1 MAPVT
6 YDSPLSVKLSVQD
19 WLGIRTQLAFAAFNN
34 RARGE
39 VATAEVTGE
48 LLDKLYDQTQSAL
61 DAAADAA
68 DAEENADCQ
77 CDCCDEKF
85 PRSAMGLTTFC
96 GVDTFLCEE
105 CRS

>member
-1 MAPVT
+1 MKHFLNQADPMAALQTELDRMIAPVT
-6 YDSPLSVKLSVQD
+6 YDSPLSVTLSVQD

-39 VATAEVTGE
+39 VATAEVTGK

-68 DAEENADCQ
+68 DAEDVA
-77 CDCCDEKF
+77 
-85 PRSAMGLTTFC
+85 
-96 GVDTFLCEE
+96 
-105 CRS
+105 

>member
-1 MAPVT
+1 MTAHFTRPLTEASLEPITYATPHTVT
-6 YDSPLSVKLSVQD
+6 LTVQD

-39 VATAEVTGE
+39 VATAEVTGK

-68 DAEENADCQ
+68 DAEDA
-77 CDCCDEKF
+77 
-85 PRSAMGLTTFC
+85 A
-96 GVDTFLCEE
+96 
-105 CRS
+105 